1 MKRVIIIFI
10 ALIAGCYLAYN
21 YSGIVESIGGLVI
34 FMAGGY
40 AGYCDG
46 FENGKRYMLTGK
58 KK

>member
-1 MKRVIIIFI
+1 MKRVIITFI
-10 ALIAGCYLAYN
+10 ALIAGCHMAYG
-21 YSGIVESIGGLVI
+21 YSDIVESIGGLII

-46 FENGKRYMLTGK
+46 FENGKRYMLTVK